1 MTTTTST
8 VTAAISY
15 AAEPRAIRVAVITVS
30 DRAYQGIYKDESGPK
45 VAAAFPADV
54 YEVAI
59 QRIVPDE
66 ANAISNEI
74 VRCAEIERVDVILTT
89 GGAGCSPRDV
99 TPEATFKILQREVVG
114 LSDAIRLSYRETHPT
129 LMLSRGVSGIRNQSL
144 VVNLPGS
151 PENAKLA
158 LEIILPALPHFVKT
172 VRQQRRPPRKTSTNS
187 PGGDSGFPKQTKPRG
202 YNR

>member
-1 MTTTTST
+1 MTTSIPT
-8 VTAAISY
+8 VTPAPSY

-45 VAAAFPADV
+45 VTAAFPPDI
-54 YEVAI
+54 YEVVI

-66 ANAISNEI
+66 ANAIANEI
-74 VRCAEIERVDVILTT
+74 VRCAEIEKVDVILTT

-114 LSDAIRLSYRETHPT
+114 LSDAIRLSHRETHPT

-172 VRQQRRPPRKTSTNS
+172 VRQQRRPPRKQNPPS
-187 PGGDSGFPKQTKPRG
+187 PGNDSGFSKPSKPRG
-202 YNR
+202 FNR